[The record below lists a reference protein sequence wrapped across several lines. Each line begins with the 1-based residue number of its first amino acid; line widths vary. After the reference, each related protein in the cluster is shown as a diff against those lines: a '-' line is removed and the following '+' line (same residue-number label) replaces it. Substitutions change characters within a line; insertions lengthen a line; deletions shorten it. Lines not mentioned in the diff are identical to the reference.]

1 MIYFFLVLLVMLLFF
16 QFYSNRKLKN
26 INKHDKI
33 LFFFC
38 DHRRDIMKYLR
49 KDGFNISLKE
59 FKEIKQIL
67 SITSNSIHYFDTHKT
82 TTFNFRV
89 MKKLI
94 IEGKKNIEKV
104 RIIPS
109 DNEKI
114 QAFQFEFVNN
124 YLMVVFTFTPFMKP
138 RFRFYIIFSLLK
150 LVIKIGKLGI
160 KIGIEKAKEAIK
172 YLLWYENEYKLA
184 KI

>member
-49 KDGFNISLKE
+49 KDGFNISSKE

-67 SITSNSIHYFDTHKT
+67 VITSNSIHYFNKHKT

-94 IEGKKNIEKV
+94 VEGKKSIEEV
-104 RIIPS
+104 RIIKS

-114 QAFQFEFVNN
+114 QAFQFEFIKC
-124 YLMVVFTFTPFMKP
+124 YLNAVFIFTPFI
-138 RFRFYIIFSLLK
+138 RTSFILYIIFLLLK
-150 LVIKIGKLGI
+150 IGF
-160 KIGIEKAKEAIK
+160 KIGIETAKKALN
-172 YLLWYENEYKLA
+172 YLIWYENEYKHLRLA
-184 KI
+184 